1 MSPLPR
7 PIAESIQSTHGNA
20 QTTAI
25 ADNSGTSKTNQSS
38 IDYAGWMAH
47 LRHELYTPLNA
58 IQGYSELLLEEI
70 EDVQAQAD
78 NSAMEVTALGE
89 QLSQIRAENENLVRT
104 IGQGLSLDFFCL
116 SEGIKTSDS
125 EIQQHVQQWLNST
138 LTPLAEKIRGNC
150 NQLSSI
156 SPDDF
161 LPDVEK
167 ITQAA
172 HHFAVL
178 SQGDKLPTAEAFSG
192 SAPQTEVSLSL
203 EGGKVDESQA
213 QSPLAIEQAH
223 ILIVDNI
230 ETNRDLLR
238 RHVERQGHYV
248 TEAGSGSEALKF
260 IPTGAFDLILL
271 DVLMPGI
278 NGYQVLSW
286 LRTSEWQHLPV
297 IMISSLD
304 EIDSTVKCIEMG
316 AEDYLSKPF
325 NPVLLKAR
333 VDACLEKKRLR
344 DQEILYRDRLADA
357 NHEIRQLNQR
367 LSQENSRL
375 SAELAVTQKLQ
386 QMILPKEK
394 ELAEIEDLEIAGF
407 MTPAEDVGG
416 DYYDVIRYG
425 DSIRIGIGDV
435 TGHGLESGVLML
447 MVQTTIRTLIESGET
462 EQAKILDVVNRT
474 IFHNIQRMETDKNLT
489 LALVDYREGHLRIS
503 GQHEEVLI
511 FPADGEMQRI
521 DTLDLGFPIGLEE
534 EIVDFIS
541 QIEVT
546 IAPGDIVVL
555 YTDGVTEAESHQGDF
570 YGIERMCDL
579 IHQHR
584 EQAAIDIRDAVIKD
598 LYSHVSSSKIHD
610 DITLLVLKRKS

>member
-1 MSPLPR
+1 M
-7 PIAESIQSTHGNA
+7 AESVQSLNENT
-20 QTTAI
+20 QTTPITGKANPS
-25 ADNSGTSKTNQSS
+25 DSS

-70 EDVQAQAD
+70 EDVQADDSVIQI
-78 NSAMEVTALGE
+78 TALGE
-89 QLSQIRAENENLVRT
+89 QLSKVRTENEHLVHT

-116 SEGIKTSDS
+116 SEGITTSDS
-125 EIQQHVQQWLNST
+125 QMQSHVQEWLSST
-138 LTPLAEKIRGNC
+138 LSPLAEEIREHC
-150 NQLSSI
+150 NQLSSL
-156 SPDDF
+156 SPDNF

-178 SQGDKLPTAEAFSG
+178 SQGDKLPTAEAFNRYRPQVEISLDEKKHETALNQAA
-192 SAPQTEVSLSL
+192 SAPAS
-203 EGGKVDESQA
+203 
-213 QSPLAIEQAH
+213 EQAH

-230 ETNRDLLR
+230 ATNRDLLR
-238 RHVERQGHYV
+238 RHVERQGHDV
-248 TEAGSGSEALKF
+248 TEASNGSEALRL

-286 LRTSEWQHLPV
+286 LRSSEWQHLPV

-357 NHEIRQLNQR
+357 NHEIRLLNQR

-375 SAELAVTQKLQ
+375 STELAVTQKLQ

-489 LALVDYREGHLRIS
+489 LALVDYHQGHLRIS

-511 FPADGEMQRI
+511 LPADGEMQRI

-555 YTDGVTEAESHQGDF
+555 YTDGVTEAESYQGDF
-570 YGIERMCDL
+570 YGIERMCDM
-579 IHQHR
+579 IDQHR

-598 LYSHVSSSKIHD
+598 LYQHVSSSKIHD